1 MKILFTLTLRQILI
15 IFLFLGFINGCVSN
29 NIKYPNNHKKN
40 LTIKTSI
47 KGESFFKDINAYLH
61 ISKLDAQCKSKYLGT
76 VKLDKPVKK
85 VGLPVNQK
93 LFLEFV
99 FGITGGGSGSR
110 LDMDT
115 IITPRK
121 GHTFYADMFYEDDIY
136 DIMLWRNKSRKYK
149 KRKIKPAHFDSCK
162 KSK

>member
-1 MKILFTLTLRQILI
+1 MKLLRSPKLHKAIVV
-15 IFLFLGFINGCVSN
+15 FLFLGFINGCMSN
-29 NIKYPNNHKKN
+29 NIKYPNNYKN
-40 LTIKTSI
+40 NMTVKTSI
-47 KGESFFKDINAYLH
+47 KGESFFKDIDAYLH
-61 ISKLDAQCKSKYLGT
+61 ISKLDKQCKSTYLGT

-110 LDMDT
+110 LDTDT
-115 IITPRK
+115 ILTPRK
-121 GHTFYADMFYEDDIY
+121 GQTFLADMFYEDDIY
-136 DIMLWRNKSRKYK
+136 DVTLWRNKTRKYK
-149 KRKIKPAHFDSCK
+149 KKEIKPASFESCK

>member
-1 MKILFTLTLRQILI
+1 MKTILTPALKKGLI

-29 NIKYPNNHKKN
+29 NIKYPNNHKTN

-61 ISKLDAQCKSKYLGT
+61 ISRLDAQCKSTYLGT

-85 VGLPVNQK
+85 VGLPVNKK

-115 IITPRK
+115 IITPRNRQSF
-121 GHTFYADMFYEDDIY
+121 TADMFYEDDIY
-136 DIMLWRNKSRKYK
+136 DITLWRNKSRKYK
-149 KRKIKPAHFDSCK
+149 KREIKPARFDSCK

>member
-1 MKILFTLTLRQILI
+1 MKITLSEKLKKSLV
-15 IFLFLGFINGCVSN
+15 IFLILGFINGCMSS
-29 NIKYPNNHKKN
+29 NIKYPDNYKKN

-47 KGESFFKDINAYLH
+47 KGESFFKDIDAYLH
-61 ISKLDAQCKSKYLGT
+61 ISKLDKQCKPEYLGT
-76 VKLDKPVKK
+76 VKLDKPIKK
-85 VGLPVNQK
+85 VGLPANQK

-121 GHTFYADMFYEDDIY
+121 GQSFYADMFYEDDIY
-136 DIMLWRNKSRKYK
+136 DITLWQNKSRKYK
-149 KRKIKPAHFDSCK
+149 KRKIRPASFKSCK
-162 KSK
+162 KTK